1 MDQDENENQEDDL
14 VFEPIDDEPIDPDL
28 SIIEAD
34 DDDDDEPADT
44 APIKSREE
52 RRAEARLKNKK

>member
-1 MDQDENENQEDDL
+1 MDQEQEQWEEDDV

-28 SIIEAD
+28 PIIEAD
-34 DDDDDEPADT
+34 DDDDDEPAES
-44 APIKSREE
+44 APVKSREE